1 MNRSIFQ
8 CACCGRHLPR
18 DPRVKNQQYC
28 GRKKCQQARKNR
40 WQRLKLQTDPDYR
53 ADKIDSGREWRLKNK
68 GYSKQYRLNHPS
80 YVERNRVLQRKR
92 DQQRNC
98 MRSASPD
105 AAPAATDLAKK
116 DALVSFLDDNSMR
129 YFLFPVSES
138 LAKKDALMVKIV
150 PITPG

>member
-1 MNRSIFQ
+1 MFQ

-28 GRKKCQQARKNR
+28 GWKKCQQARKNR
-40 WQRLKLQTDPDYR
+40 WQRQKLQTDPDYR
-53 ADKIDSGREWRLKNK
+53 ADKIDSGREWRQKNK

-92 DQQRNC
+92 DQRRNC
-98 MRSASPD
+98 MRLASPN
-105 AAPAATDLAKK
+105 AAPATDLAKK
-116 DALVSFLDDNSMR
+116 DALSSFLDDNSMR
-129 YFLFPVSES
+129 YFLLPVSAN